1 MPKEVFCHLFF
12 WKCVSFLSLA
22 VKADTLVQQ
31 SWLFIVSPFNH
42 LKIIQFT
49 NEVLQLIHNMTQDE
63 SFQSRIPDLS
73 CSHSNSMTVDWVGR
87 TAERRE
93 HAYFNEYQGEGWVD
107 ILDPAIWLRTHL
119 NDQAN
124 CRQAGEIENA
134 GAQVFARSIALHARC
149 FKTLQLGQTIC
160 A

>member
-1 MPKEVFCHLFF
+1 
-12 WKCVSFLSLA
+12 
-22 VKADTLVQQ
+22 
-31 SWLFIVSPFNH
+31 
-42 LKIIQFT
+42 
-49 NEVLQLIHNMTQDE
+49 
-63 SFQSRIPDLS
+63 
-73 CSHSNSMTVDWVGR
+73 MTVDWVR
-87 TAERRE
+87 RAAESNDDID
-93 HAYFNEYQGEGWVD
+93 HAYLNEYQGGGWVD

-160 A
+160 VV